1 MLEIP
6 ENQRPISGTEG
17 AQRRREQLEHQ
28 VPPHDVDPTKC
39 HSLTAEEIVGL
50 ENYRQ
55 HLKEGVVGQGRVA
68 TLANMLKDMGLTYGA
83 LAQDGSLVLGP
94 SAANTLD
101 SVNKNLDASAKSRDY
116 CLAETENDN
125 EFFPPPP
132 SPQTLAN
139 MEAPQFPKSAESAS
153 SNFLKRPSAYLPT
166 PYCPPKNLDSTNS
179 NILAS
184 EPVSSNDEYSEKGDS
199 KPLVPILKTPSTKK
213 GVTFAEVQTPANVA
227 QQFSNAPVKAL
238 RFDNNNSEGDLPA
251 ELAGLQLTDS
261 CKIIEGKCMECSLPV
276 SPGDV
281 VVTAERAGT
290 GAFWHPACFVCS
302 TCQVRIVFKH

>member
-55 HLKEGVVGQGRVA
+55 HLKDGVVGQGRVA
-68 TLANMLKDMGLTYGA
+68 TLANMLKEMGLAYGA
-83 LAQDGSLVLGP
+83 LAQDGSLILGP
-94 SAANTLD
+94 STATKLD
-101 SVNKNLDASAKSRDY
+101 SVNKNLEATEKSREGRP
-116 CLAETENDN
+116 AETENDN
-125 EFFPPPP
+125 DFFPPPP
-132 SPQTLAN
+132 SPHTLAN
-139 MEAPQFPKSAESAS
+139 LEEPQFPKSADLAS
-153 SNFLKRPSAYLPT
+153 INFLKRPSAYLPT
-166 PYCPPKNLDSTNS
+166 PKNFDPANS
-179 NILAS
+179 NSLAAN
-184 EPVSSNDEYSEKGDS
+184 PVLSNEEQTGNGNS
-199 KPLVPILKTPSTKK
+199 KPLVPILKTPSGKK
-213 GVTFAEVQTPANVA
+213 GVTFAEAQTPANVA

-261 CKIIEGKCMECSLPV
+261 SKIIEGKCMECNLPV
-276 SPGDV
+276 APGDV

-302 TCQVRIVFKH
+302 TCQV

>member
-39 HSLTAEEIVGL
+39 HSLTAEEIVSL

-68 TLANMLKDMGLTYGA
+68 TLANMLKEMGLAYGA
-83 LAQDGSLVLGP
+83 LAQDGSLILGP
-94 SAANTLD
+94 SAAAKMD
-101 SVNKNLDASAKSRDY
+101 SVNKNLESTEKSN
-116 CLAETENDN
+116 AAQTENDN

-139 MEAPQFPKSAESAS
+139 MEEPQFPKSADSAS
-153 SNFLKRPSAYLPT
+153 NNFLKRPSAYLPT
-166 PYCPPKNLDSTNS
+166 LYGAPRNFDPTNS
-179 NILAS
+179 ASLAAEPIL
-184 EPVSSNDEYSEKGDS
+184 SSGEQNEHGDS
-199 KPLVPILKTPSTKK
+199 KPLVPVLKTPGGKK
-213 GVTFAEVQTPANVA
+213 GVTFSEVQTPANVA

-251 ELAGLQLTDS
+251 ELAGLQLTDFN
-261 CKIIEGKCMECSLPV
+261 KIIEGKCMECNLPV
-276 SPGDV
+276 APGDV

-302 TCQVRIVFKH
+302 TCQV